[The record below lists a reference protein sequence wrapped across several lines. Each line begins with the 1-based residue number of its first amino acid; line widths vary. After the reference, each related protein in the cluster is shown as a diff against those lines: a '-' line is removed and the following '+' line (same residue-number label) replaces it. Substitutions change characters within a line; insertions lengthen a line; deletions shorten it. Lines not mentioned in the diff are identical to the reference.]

1 MFATFS
7 QKPSASFSIHCLP
20 LHLVIKQS
28 LNQGCRWTFLPN
40 TSVVHFSEIPLCSGK
55 ILLIIN
61 PCLMMEIAVLTW
73 KSFSAVYP
81 LFSINCL
88 KSEPAAMPRSYMNH
102 CCSKS
107 SKRNCLR
114 FSLIHLDNQKE
125 TKSVVSNEAAC
136 YGKCSLWT
144 TLLQIKPFISIYP
157 KQKQHKICIS
167 SLYIS
172 ASEYWDMALW
182 NTGSNSEVGYIVK
195 INSS

>member
-1 MFATFS
+1 MLRQNITDNKSLSDDGDCRTDLKIIFS
-7 QKPSASFSIHCLP
+7 SI
-20 LHLVIKQS
+20 S
-28 LNQGCRWTFLPN
+28 
-40 TSVVHFSEIPLCSGK
+40 SV
-55 ILLIIN
+55 
-61 PCLMMEIAVLTW
+61 
-73 KSFSAVYP
+73 
-81 LFSINCL
+81 SINCL

-182 NTGSNSEVGYIVK
+182 NTDSNSEVGYIVR